1 MGPPTVR
8 ESAVHLFAEQGYN
21 ATTMRDIA
29 RRASLTPGALYHHYE
44 SKEALLLEIM
54 EQGMQKL
61 MRSATAE
68 LAAAGSDPEQRLRAL
83 VRAHVAVHG
92 EHREEAVVADTEL
105 RALSAES
112 RDAIQPIRDEYEV
125 LWRQAIEDLAA
136 GQLTL
141 DHSLVRFAIIQMC
154 TGVAHWYRPEGPLS
168 LDKITDQFGDI
179 AVRMVAPLTPGG
191 RNVG

>member
-8 ESAVHLFAEQGYN
+8 EAAVHLFAEQGYN
-21 ATTMRDIA
+21 ATTLRDIA

-44 SKEALLLEIM
+44 SKDALLLEIM
-54 EQGMQKL
+54 EQGMQNL

-68 LAAAGSDPEQRLRAL
+68 LAAAGSDPEERLRAL
-83 VRAHVAVHG
+83 VRAHVMVHG
-92 EHREEAVVADTEL
+92 EHREEAIVADTEL

-112 RDAIQPIRDEYEV
+112 RAAIQPIRDEYEV

-141 DHSLVRFAIIQMC
+141 DHALVRFAIIQMC
-154 TGVAHWYRPEGPLS
+154 NGVAHWYRPEGPLS

-179 AVRMVAPLTPGG
+179 AVRMVAPAPGG
-191 RNVG
+191 RDVG

>member
-8 ESAVHLFAEQGYN
+8 EAAVHLFAEQGYN
-21 ATTMRDIA
+21 ATSMRHIA

-44 SKEALLLEIM
+44 SKEALLREIM
-54 EQGMQKL
+54 EQGMANL

-83 VRAHVAVHG
+83 VRAHVPVHG
-92 EHREEAVVADTEL
+92 GHREEAIVADTEL

-112 RDAIQPIRDEYEV
+112 RGAIQLIRDEYEV

-136 GQLTL
+136 DQLTL
-141 DHSLVRFAIIQMC
+141 DHCLVRFAIIQMC

-179 AVRMVAPLTPGG
+179 AVRMVAPVPGG
-191 RNVG
+191 RNVD